1 MSKQEKT
8 DMSLSDAE
16 DSGISSWDSN
26 TDVDSDI
33 DLKTATLKDEIVVLK
48 AVISKKDEQ
57 ISTMQECMSRYE
69 QQICNKNHLVQVL
82 KKEIVKYESAHDTL
96 MKLNKI
102 LKDNTGI
109 LEKSV
114 LKRTKMLSKVKEDF
128 DKLYQLKQNAEK
140 TLREYNNTSK
150 SEFPKRRS
158 EVKTQPQIDTA
169 ALQRIAEGVN
179 AILKHHANDKSNHQ
193 EDTEKFNSGS
203 FFTFYGTPETIAI
216 SDWFQRIEKEFKND
230 WPDHKKIQFTLKRLD
245 ENNSAFN
252 NLRQLNSSSYTNL
265 KNHLLIVFGR
275 IHKPYTIAR

>member
-1 MSKQEKT
+1 MDLIVSNNTIMSKQEKT

-48 AVISKKDEQ
+48 AGISKKDEQ

-140 TLREYNNTSK
+140 TLRKYNNSSK
-150 SEFPKRRS
+150 SEFPKRKS
-158 EVKTQPQIDTA
+158 EVKGMYHFEAIDFSMI
-169 ALQRIAEGVN
+169 LGQNPKNGV
-179 AILKHHANDKSNHQ
+179 
-193 EDTEKFNSGS
+193 KF
-203 FFTFYGTPETIAI
+203 FYFIFG
-216 SDWFQRIEKEFKND
+216 F
-230 WPDHKKIQFTLKRLD
+230 
-245 ENNSAFN
+245 
-252 NLRQLNSSSYTNL
+252 LRSPPIY
-265 KNHLLIVFGR
+265 
-275 IHKPYTIAR
+275 